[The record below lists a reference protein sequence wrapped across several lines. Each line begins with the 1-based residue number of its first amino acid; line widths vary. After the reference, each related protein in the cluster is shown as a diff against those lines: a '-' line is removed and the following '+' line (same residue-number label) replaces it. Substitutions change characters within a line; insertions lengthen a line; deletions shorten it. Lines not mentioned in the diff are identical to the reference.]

1 MPGLKAVAKGRDS
14 GLDVAAVQQLVD
26 RYGAPAAV
34 EEREFLPLS
43 QTILGRNSNH
53 LAALAVSLHP
63 RHTVPACWRAGA
75 IGSDRR
81 RNGRVHATVRDIRVC
96 ARRHPVPTMPV
107 HFDPTPAELAGFTLA
122 SPPSGFIA
130 DPYPWYAALRRQH
143 PVQPIGPGQWLLTR
157 YDDVA
162 AVYRAAQAR
171 SDKRREFG
179 PKFGIGT
186 PLFEHHTTSL
196 VFNDAPLHT
205 RVRRLL
211 LGALNQRAI
220 SRMEAGVAALVE
232 RLLDQL
238 ADEPAPDLIAHFAAE
253 IPVEVIGNLLDVPAA
268 DRAPLR
274 GWSLSIL
281 SALEPAPSAE
291 VLARG
296 HAAVADFCAM
306 LRGLV
311 AHRRAHPGDPEADVL
326 TRLIQGEVAGER
338 LNEAELLH
346 NCIFLLNAGHE
357 TTTNLIGNGVHALL
371 TQDHAWDRLV
381 AEPALIG
388 TTVEELLRFESPLQL
403 NNRQLDAPLTLGE
416 HTLPAGDFL
425 TLGVGAANH
434 DPAVF
439 DRPERLDLAR
449 KPNPHLAFG
458 HGAHAC
464 AGLNVARL
472 EARIALASLARRC
485 PGLGLAGPPVRDL
498 RMRFRGFSAM
508 PVALR

>member
-1 MPGLKAVAKGRDS
+1 VHDPRARVRSFHTGMMSEPFAPS
-14 GLDVAAVQQLVD
+14 
-26 RYGAPAAV
+26 PAA
-34 EEREFLPLS
+34 
-43 QTILGRNSNH
+43 
-53 LAALAVSLHP
+53 
-63 RHTVPACWRAGA
+63 
-75 IGSDRR
+75 
-81 RNGRVHATVRDIRVC
+81 
-96 ARRHPVPTMPV
+96 
-107 HFDPTPAELAGFTLA
+107 LAGFTLA
-122 SPPSGFIA
+122 SPPPGFI
-130 DPYPWYAALRRQH
+130 DNPYPWYAALRRQH

-162 AVYRAAQAR
+162 AVYRAPQAR

-179 PKFGIGT
+179 PKFGVGT

-220 SRMEAGVAALVE
+220 TRMEAGVSALVE
-232 RLLDQL
+232 RLLDHI
-238 ADEPAPDLIAHFAAE
+238 ADEAAPDLIAHFAAE
-253 IPVEVIGNLLDVPAA
+253 IPVEVIGNLLDVPSA

-274 GWSLSIL
+274 GWSLAIL
-281 SALEPAPSAE
+281 SALEPAPAPE

-296 HAAVADFCAM
+296 HAAVTAFCEA
-306 LRGLV
+306 LRVLV
-311 AHRRAHPGDPEADVL
+311 AQRRAHPGDPEADVL
-326 TRLIQGEVAGER
+326 TRLIQGEVNGER
-338 LNEAELLH
+338 LSETELLH

-371 TQDHAWDRLV
+371 TQREAWDRLV
-381 AEPALIG
+381 AEPALVG
-388 TTVEELLRFESPLQL
+388 TAVEELLRFESPLQL
-403 NNRQLDAPLTLGE
+403 NNRQLDAPLTLGD
-416 HTLPAGDFL
+416 HTLAAGDFL

-439 DRPERLDLAR
+439 EQPERLDLAR

-472 EARIALASLARRC
+472 EARIALAALARRY
-485 PGLGLAGPPVRDL
+485 PRLVLAAPPERD
-498 RMRFRGFSAM
+498 RRVRFRGFSAM
-508 PVALR
+508 PIRLG

>member
-1 MPGLKAVAKGRDS
+1 MSDHFDPPS
-14 GLDVAAVQQLVD
+14 
-26 RYGAPAAV
+26 
-34 EEREFLPLS
+34 
-43 QTILGRNSNH
+43 
-53 LAALAVSLHP
+53 AALA
-63 RHTVPACWRAGA
+63 
-75 IGSDRR
+75 
-81 RNGRVHATVRDIRVC
+81 
-96 ARRHPVPTMPV
+96 
-107 HFDPTPAELAGFTLA
+107 GFSLA
-122 SPPSGFIA
+122 SPPPGFID
-130 DPYPWYAALRRQH
+130 DPYPWYAALRRRH
-143 PVQPIGPGQWLLTR
+143 PVQAIASNQWLLTR

-162 AVYRAAQAR
+162 AVYRAPQAR
-171 SDKRREFG
+171 SDKRREFA

-220 SRMEAGVAALVE
+220 TRMEAGVGALVE
-232 RLLDQL
+232 RLLDRI

-274 GWSLSIL
+274 GWSLAIL

-296 HAAVADFCAM
+296 HAAVTDFCAA
-306 LRGLV
+306 LRVLV

-326 TRLIQGEVAGER
+326 TRLIQGEVHGER
-338 LNEAELLH
+338 LSETELLH

-371 TQDHAWDRLV
+371 TQRQAWDRLV
-381 AEPALIG
+381 AEPALIN
-388 TTVEELLRFESPLQL
+388 TAVEELLRFESPLQL
-403 NNRQLDAPLTLGE
+403 NNRQLDAPMTLGDL
-416 HTLPAGDFL
+416 TLPAGDYL

-434 DPAVF
+434 DPSVF
-439 DRPERLDLAR
+439 DQPERLDLAR

-472 EARIALASLARRC
+472 EARIALAALARRF
-485 PGLGLAGPPVRDL
+485 PQLDLAGPPVRD
-498 RMRFRGFSAM
+498 RRVRFRGFSAM
-508 PVALR
+508 PVVLG

>member
-1 MPGLKAVAKGRDS
+1 MHQPDLGD
-14 GLDVAAVQQLVD
+14 D
-26 RYGAPAAV
+26 R
-34 EEREFLPLS
+34 
-43 QTILGRNSNH
+43 
-53 LAALAVSLHP
+53 LARFSLA
-63 RHTVPACWRAGA
+63 
-75 IGSDRR
+75 
-81 RNGRVHATVRDIRVC
+81 
-96 ARRHPVPTMPV
+96 
-107 HFDPTPAELAGFTLA
+107 DP
-122 SPPSGFIA
+122 PPGFID
-130 DPYPWYAALRRQH
+130 DPYPVYAALRQRH
-143 PVQPIGPGQWLLTR
+143 PVHAMAPGQWLLTR
-157 YDDVA
+157 HADVA
-162 AVYRAAQAR
+162 AVYRAPQAS

-179 PKFGIGT
+179 PKFGPGT

-220 SRMEAGVAALVE
+220 TRMAAGVEQLVE
-232 RLLDQL
+232 GLLDRL
-238 ADEPAPDLIAHFAAE
+238 ADQPSPDLIAHFAAQ

-274 GWSLSIL
+274 GWSLAIL
-281 SALEPAPSAE
+281 SALEPAPSAA

-296 HAAVADFCAM
+296 NAAVTAFCDQ

-311 AHRRAHPGDPEADVL
+311 AQRRAHPGDPEADVL
-326 TRLIQGEVAGER
+326 TRLIQGEIDGER
-338 LNEAELLH
+338 LTETELLH

-371 TQDHAWDRLV
+371 TQRAAWQRLV
-381 AEPALIG
+381 AEPALVN
-388 TTVEELLRFESPLQL
+388 TAVEELLRFESPLQL
-403 NNRQLDAPLTLGE
+403 NNRQLTAPLALGGIE
-416 HTLPAGDFL
+416 LPAGDFI

-439 DRPERLDLAR
+439 ADPGVLDLAR

-472 EARIALASLARRC
+472 EARIALAALARRY
-485 PGLGLAGPPVRDL
+485 PMLDLGGAPVRD
-498 RMRFRGFSAM
+498 RRVRFRGFSSL
-508 PVALR
+508 PLRLC

>member
-1 MPGLKAVAKGRDS
+1 MRQCTAS
-14 GLDVAAVQQLVD
+14 
-26 RYGAPAAV
+26 
-34 EEREFLPLS
+34 
-43 QTILGRNSNH
+43 
-53 LAALAVSLHP
+53 LADAD
-63 RHTVPACWRAGA
+63 C
-75 IGSDRR
+75 
-81 RNGRVHATVRDIRVC
+81 
-96 ARRHPVPTMPV
+96 TMP
-107 HFDPTPAELAGFTLA
+107 DALPPSPALLSGFSLA
-122 SPPSGFIA
+122 SPPPGFID
-130 DPYPWYAALRRQH
+130 DPYPWYAALREHH

-162 AVYRAAQAR
+162 AVYRAPQAR
-171 SDKRREFG
+171 SDKRREFA
-179 PKFGIGT
+179 PKFGLGT

-196 VFNDAPLHT
+196 VFNDPPLHT

-220 SRMEAGVAALVE
+220 TRMEAGVVALVD
-232 RLLDQL
+232 RLLDRL

-274 GWSLSIL
+274 GWSLAIL

-296 HAAVADFCAM
+296 HAAVSDFCDM
-306 LRGLV
+306 LRALV
-311 AHRRAHPGDPEADVL
+311 THRRAHPGDPEADVL
-326 TRLIQGEVAGER
+326 SRLIQGEVDGER
-338 LNEAELLH
+338 LSESELLH

-371 TQDHAWDRLV
+371 SQRYAWDALV
-381 AEPALIG
+381 AEPALIV
-388 TTVEELLRFESPLQL
+388 TAVEELLRFESPLQL
-403 NNRQLDAPLTLGE
+403 NNRALAEPLALGA
-416 HTLPAGDFL
+416 HLLPAGDFL

-434 DPAVF
+434 DPAQF
-439 DRPERLDLAR
+439 ENPERLDLAR

-472 EARIALASLARRC
+472 EARIALGALARRY
-485 PGLGLAGPPVRDL
+485 PGLDLDGPPVRD
-498 RMRFRGFSAM
+498 RRVRFRGFSAL
-508 PVALR
+508 PVALSR